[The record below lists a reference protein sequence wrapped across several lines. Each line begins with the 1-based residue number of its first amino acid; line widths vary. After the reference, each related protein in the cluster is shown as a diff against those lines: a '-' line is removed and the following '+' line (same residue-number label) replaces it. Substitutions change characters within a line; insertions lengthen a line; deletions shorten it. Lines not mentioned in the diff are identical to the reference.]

1 MQLGKAPRRDGRS
14 TRTREEG
21 PIGMRLA
28 SRIFLAIS
36 VVILV
41 LVVVAGW
48 SLLAM
53 NQIVALNR
61 SLVTQTAPA
70 LRLEAALRESM
81 PALVRLET
89 RYAIL
94 HDAGYE
100 SLWKARAARVSQDF
114 DRLHGLLL
122 TRQETKLHL
131 KAVAEFAMY
140 QSLVGSLG
148 SGVDRRTAAV
158 SGLEPRLA
166 ATRSERALDRLQD
179 ATRASLE
186 HSEQRARRLERRTW
200 HAVMIALPASV
211 VLALL
216 GAGVIAVR
224 MTRSLRRLSVA
235 TTQVVEGSFVAP
247 VGVEGRDEIGRL
259 AQAFNR
265 MGERLREA
273 DRMKEEFF
281 SHISHELRTPL
292 TSVREAATLLR
303 DEVPG
308 VLAPKQARL
317 VEIIAASTDRVLRLV
332 NEILELSRL
341 RAGLLA
347 IDRRNVDVGNLVHR
361 ALEQVRPQAEAR
373 GLRMESN
380 GAIDGARVLGDE
392 ERLLQVL
399 VNLLGNAIKFTPPG
413 GAVRLGVT
421 AGTDRVEVAVE
432 DTGVGIPPEAL
443 PRVFERYWQARGTRA
458 GTGLGLAIVKSI
470 VEMHGG
476 HVQAHSSEGKGSRF
490 VVQLPRAEAA

>member
-14 TRTREEG
+14 TRTCEEG
-21 PIGMRLA
+21 PLGLRLA

-100 SLWKARAARVSQDF
+100 SLWKARAERVSPDF
-114 DRLHGLLL
+114 D
-122 TRQETKLHL
+122 
-131 KAVAEFAMY
+131 
-140 QSLVGSLG
+140 
-148 SGVDRRTAAV
+148 
-158 SGLEPRLA
+158 P
-166 ATRSERALDRLQD
+166 
-179 ATRASLE
+179 
-186 HSEQRARRLERRTW
+186 
-200 HAVMIALPASV
+200 
-211 VLALL
+211 LL

-347 IDRRNVDVGNLVHR
+347 IDRRNVDIGNLVHR

-373 GLRMESN
+373 GLHMESN

-421 AGTDRVEVAVE
+421 AGTDRVGVGVE
-432 DTGVGIPPEAL
+432 GTGVGIPPQAV
-443 PRVFERYWQARGTRA
+443 PRVFERYWHALRARARTR
-458 GTGLGLAIVKSI
+458 LGPAIVKSI

>member
-1 MQLGKAPRRDGRS
+1 
-14 TRTREEG
+14 
-21 PIGMRLA
+21 
-28 SRIFLAIS
+28 
-36 VVILV
+36 V
-41 LVVVAGW
+41 
-48 SLLAM
+48 
-53 NQIVALNR
+53 
-61 SLVTQTAPA
+61 
-70 LRLEAALRESM
+70 
-81 PALVRLET
+81 
-89 RYAIL
+89 
-94 HDAGYE
+94 
-100 SLWKARAARVSQDF
+100 
-114 DRLHGLLL
+114 
-122 TRQETKLHL
+122 
-131 KAVAEFAMY
+131 
-140 QSLVGSLG
+140 
-148 SGVDRRTAAV
+148 
-158 SGLEPRLA
+158 
-166 ATRSERALDRLQD
+166 
-179 ATRASLE
+179 
-186 HSEQRARRLERRTW
+186 
-200 HAVMIALPASV
+200 
-211 VLALL
+211 
-216 GAGVIAVR
+216 
-224 MTRSLRRLSVA
+224 
-235 TTQVVEGSFVAP
+235 P
-247 VGVEGRDEIGRL
+247 VGVEGRDEIGHL

-265 MGERLREA
+265 MVERLREA

-476 HVQAHSSEGKGSRF
+476 RVQAHSSEGKGSRF